1 MYSLLARER
10 SGHSQLPISGRPPT
24 SWGAA
29 HGYAAVL
36 SLYAFAAGPHLVGA
50 VLAAVELYDVDVP
63 VAALRVEEIGRLA
76 GLAGAAIWLL
86 WLIVTRPRP
95 DGTGHWWRRVVP
107 LVGALTVIA
116 ADEAGEFTA
125 DGTST
130 QIAGHLSELVIW
142 VWLCVEVAARWGLSI
157 QRLKLTGP
165 TRLFRKRTK
174 VERATRAQGEMVF
187 YAYAAAVC
195 AAVLLLS
202 VLQRLPGP
210 VMEGDQAAA
219 AGVPDLGPLLAHGI
233 WSACVEELLATAV
246 VVAILTAA
254 RRPLWEC
261 LVVAALMR
269 TLPHAYLG
277 LWPMLAMLPLGITAG
292 WLYHRY
298 RRVIPL
304 ALAHASFNVLNSLF
318 GVPLLPVLALAL
330 AAAFWAWRETRTGDE
345 AHA

>member
-1 MYSLLARER
+1 MPSLLARGR
-10 SGHSQLPISGRPPT
+10 SGRSQLLISGQRPS

-36 SLYAFAAGPHLVGA
+36 TLYAFAAGPHLAGA
-50 VLAAVELYDVDVP
+50 VLAAAELYDVDVP
-63 VAALRVEEIGRLA
+63 VPALRVEEIGRLA
-76 GLAGAAIWLL
+76 GLAGAAVWLW
-86 WLIVTRPRP
+86 WLIITRPRS
-95 DGTGHWWRRVVP
+95 DGMGHWWRRAVP
-107 LVGALTVIA
+107 LVGALTVIT
-116 ADEAGEFTA
+116 ADEVGEFTA
-125 DGTST
+125 NGTST

-142 VWLCVEVAARWGLSI
+142 IWLCVEVTARWGLSI
-157 QRLKLTGP
+157 QHLKLTGP
-165 TRLFRKRTK
+165 KRLLRKRTK
-174 VERATRAQGEMVF
+174 AERATRAQGEMVF

-195 AAVLLLS
+195 AAVLLLG

-210 VMEGDQAAA
+210 VLEGDQAAA
-219 AGVPDLGPLLAHGI
+219 AGVPDLGPHLAHGI

-246 VVAILTAA
+246 VVAVLTAA

-277 LWPMLAMLPLGITAG
+277 LWPMLAMLPLGIAAG

-304 ALAHASFNVLNSLF
+304 VLAHAAYNTLNTVL
-318 GVPLLPVLALAL
+318 GVPLLPVLALLL
-330 AAAFWAWRETRTGDE
+330 AAAFWAWRATRTGDE
-345 AHA
+345 AHV